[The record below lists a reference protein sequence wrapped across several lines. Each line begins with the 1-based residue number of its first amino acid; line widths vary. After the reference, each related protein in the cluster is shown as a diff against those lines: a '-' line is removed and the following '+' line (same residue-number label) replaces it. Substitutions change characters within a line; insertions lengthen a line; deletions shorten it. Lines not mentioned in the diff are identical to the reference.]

1 MFPAKFQ
8 HILFAIVMA
17 ILMSC
22 VMSFVITV
30 FNVGFPSDIL
40 TRWLHAWSF
49 GFVVAL
55 PTVMLIAPVARR
67 LVALMIRA

>member
-22 VMSFVITV
+22 VMSLVITV
-30 FNVGFPSDIL
+30 FNVGLPSDIL
-40 TRWLHAWSF
+40 TRWLQAWSF